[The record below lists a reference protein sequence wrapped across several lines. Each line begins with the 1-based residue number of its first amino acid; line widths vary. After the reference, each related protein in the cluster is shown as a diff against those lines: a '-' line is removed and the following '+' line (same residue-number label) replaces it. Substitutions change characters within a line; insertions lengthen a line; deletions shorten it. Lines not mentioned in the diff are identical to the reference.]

1 MLLVIAVHGAVQ
13 LWLLLLLLLRGH
25 RVLVWGWKEQ
35 VGPPF
40 HPSPAG
46 RLETHRLPLSAS
58 VSPSVKWRLTLVALS
73 QTSASADAP
82 TQMHFSPFVL
92 LTPQAPSQH
101 GRQWHGAICIS
112 ICIRGPFLSSNPTC
126 AT

>member
-1 MLLVIAVHGAVQ
+1 MLLVVVAHGAVQ
-13 LWLLLLLLLRGH
+13 LWLLLLLLLHGH

-58 VSPSVKWRLTLVALS
+58 VSPSMKRRLALVALS
-73 QTSASADAP
+73 QASARADAP
-82 TQMHFSPFVL
+82 TQMPFSPFVL

-101 GRQWHGAICIS
+101 RRQWDG
-112 ICIRGPFLSSNPTC
+112 RPLGGPFLSSNPTC

>member
-40 HPSPAG
+40 HPSLAG

-73 QTSASADAP
+73 QTSASAGAP

-92 LTPQAPSQH
+92 LTPQPPLST
-101 GRQWHGAICIS
+101 GGSGMGVRSGAHS
-112 ICIRGPFLSSNPTC
+112 
-126 AT
+126 